1 MAGPDLAGHPGAAGE
16 GNHPD
21 AVQQVVEEHRGR
33 VHQTGQTVYHFIP
46 YGLESAKLMASCHLS
61 FVLDSSCIALS

>member
-21 AVQQVVEEHRGR
+21 AVQQVVEEHRGC
-33 VHQTGQTVYHFIP
+33 VHQTGQTEALAMFII
-46 YGLESAKLMASCHLS
+46 YTIRSGVCEDNGVMSS
-61 FVLDSSCIALS
+61 VLCIG

>member
-1 MAGPDLAGHPGAAGE
+1 MAGPDLPRHPGAAGE

-46 YGLESAKLMASCHLS
+46 YGLESAKLMA
-61 FVLDSSCIALS
+61 